1 MSFSSPLRA
10 GLMLGFSLFALPAF
24 AETDEDKEERARKSD
39 IVVTGIAQDDS
50 YAPEKAAVAGKTPAD
65 ILEIPQSVSVV
76 TRQQIEDRNLFT
88 IGEAV
93 QTVAGVT
100 VMPFDG
106 TNPDY
111 RARGFVL
118 DYAYDGIPSTFS
130 SGVPEFDLVIYERL
144 EVQRGP
150 TGLFRGSG
158 SPGGTINLIR
168 KRGQDRFAA
177 SMALSAGSWNNYR
190 GEFDVG
196 GPVDAAGRLRV
207 RAVAALHDRD
217 FFQAKSHTRK
227 LTSYA
232 ALDFNLTPTTTIG
245 ASLTYQDTKANVPM
259 NGQPA
264 YGLQVDGLPA
274 PRRHPLTDQFLN
286 FPRSFQHYPDWNLF
300 TETTTEYAAEVK
312 QQIGKWQIVAR
323 ALHRD
328 IPRAWEDAFVRPG
341 TGVDPVS
348 LKAEYVNRRARGENG
363 KTAVDIYAAGPF
375 TLFGRE
381 HELAI
386 GYSWDKR
393 TTSFLQR
400 TQMSVGRYSIFDVD
414 SIPIAPN
421 IFTSGSETDLQ
432 QSGFHGQLR
441 LRPFEGLTIVAGGR
455 FSDYTNRTR
464 GIAPSPLTTWTVN
477 QNSRVRG
484 KFTPSIGA
492 VYHIT
497 DDITLY
503 GSYSDIFN
511 PQTALRFV
519 APNAPGAPLDPR
531 VGYQYEAGLKGRFLD
546 GKLNASAAVFRTKD
560 KNRAITDLI
569 NTGFFVQAGVVK
581 IEGFEFEVTGR
592 PIEGLDLVASYTNVK
607 NEFEVGNAG
616 QAGAAFDIFTPRHQ
630 YKFYARYE
638 PAALDGAFAAV
649 SVNGQSK
656 VVGGGVAG
664 VREQGAFAVA
674 GAQLGW
680 RFDQNL
686 RAFVSVNNLF
696 DKVYYQ
702 RVGSINTYNFY
713 GEPRNFLL
721 TLRAN
726 Y

>member
-1 MSFSSPLRA
+1 MGAPLRSSSLKRA
-10 GLMLGFSLFALPAF
+10 GLVFGLPLFTTPVIAQIPAGDG
-24 AETDEDKEERARKSD
+24 AVQRTD
-39 IVVTGIAQDDS
+39 IIVTGIAQDDS
-50 YAPEKAAVAGKTPAD
+50 YAPAEAIVGGKSAAP
-65 ILEIPQSVSVV
+65 IIEIPQSVSVV

-118 DYAYDGIPSTFS
+118 DYAYDGVPSTFS

-168 KRGQDRFAA
+168 KRGQQSFSA
-177 SMALSAGSWNNYR
+177 SAALSAGSWQNYR
-190 GEFDVG
+190 GEFDVS

-207 RAVAALHDRD
+207 RAVGALQDRD
-217 FFQAKSHTRK
+217 FFQNKSHTRK
-227 LTSYA
+227 ITTHA
-232 ALDFNLTPTTTIG
+232 AVDFDLTPSTVIG
-245 ASLTYQDTKANVPM
+245 ASISYQDTKANTPM

-264 YGLQVDGLPA
+264 YGLLANGQ
-274 PRRHPLTDQFLN
+274 RHPLTNQFLN
-286 FPRSFQHYPDWNLF
+286 LPRSFQHLPSWNLF
-300 TETTTEYAAEVK
+300 AETTTEYAGEVK
-312 QQIGKWQIVAR
+312 QQVGKWSLVVR
-323 ALHRD
+323 ALQRE
-328 IPRAWEDAFVRPG
+328 IPREWEDAFIQPG
-341 TGVDPVS
+341 TGVDPVT
-348 LKAEYVNRRARGENG
+348 LTAAYVNRRSKGENG
-363 KTAVDIYAAGPF
+363 KTALDAYATGPF

-393 TTSFLQR
+393 TTSFLNRSQ
-400 TQMSVGRYSIFDVD
+400 SAVGRYSIYNADA
-414 SIPIAPN
+414 IPLAPH
-421 IFTSGSETDLQ
+421 IYTSGSETDLQ
-432 QSGFHGQLR
+432 QSGVHAQVR
-441 LRPFEGLTIVAGGR
+441 LRPFDGFTIVAGGR
-455 FSDYTNRTR
+455 ISDYTNKSRA
-464 GIAPSPLTTWTVN
+464 IAPSAPTSFTTGARERSV
-477 QNSRVRG
+477 
-484 KFTPSIGA
+484 FTPSLGA
-492 VYHIT
+492 VYYLT
-497 DDITLY
+497 DDVTVY

-511 PQTALRFV
+511 PQTALRRDGTV
-519 APNAPGAPLDPR
+519 LDPR
-531 VGYQYEAGLKGRFLD
+531 VGYQYEAGLKGRFLA
-546 GKLNASAAVFRTKD
+546 GKLNASAAAFRSKD
-560 KNRAITDLI
+560 KNRALSDID
-569 NTGFFVQAGVVK
+569 NPGFFVQAGVVE

-592 PIEGLDLVASYTNVK
+592 PLPGLDLVASYTNVK
-607 NEFEVGNAG
+607 TEYEVGTAA
-616 QAGAAFDIFTPRHQ
+616 QIGAVFDLNTPRHT

-638 PAALDGAFAAV
+638 PEALGGAFASV
-649 SVNGQSK
+649 SVTGQSK
-656 VVGGGVAG
+656 VIAGGLAD
-664 VREQGAFAVA
+664 VREQKAFAVA
-674 GAQLGW
+674 GAQIGW
-680 RFDQNL
+680 RASPHL

-713 GEPRNFLL
+713 GEPRNVLL